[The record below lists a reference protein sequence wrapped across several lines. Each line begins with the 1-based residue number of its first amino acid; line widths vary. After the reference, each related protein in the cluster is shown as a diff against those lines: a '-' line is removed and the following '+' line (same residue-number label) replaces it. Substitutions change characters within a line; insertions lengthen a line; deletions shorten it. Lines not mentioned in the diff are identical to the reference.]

1 MPIQVQKTP
10 QVEFPVSKFP
20 IDIADTA
27 CRDAKCAREGFLARR
42 FRLDPTIAAL
52 IAELAFSTRRTA
64 F

>member
-1 MPIQVQKTP
+1 MSTQVQKSR
-10 QVEFPVSKFP
+10 QFEFPNSKFP

-27 CRDAKCAREGFLARR
+27 CRDAKCARERFLARR